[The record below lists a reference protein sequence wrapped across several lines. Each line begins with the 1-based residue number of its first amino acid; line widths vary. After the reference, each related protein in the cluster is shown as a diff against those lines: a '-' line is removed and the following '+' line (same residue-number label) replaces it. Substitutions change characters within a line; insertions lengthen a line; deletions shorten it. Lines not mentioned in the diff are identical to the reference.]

1 MAFVEVV
8 RIAKKNARPALR
20 ERTFRICRRVYVLD
34 QCGKYAIISISP
46 TSRN

>member
-8 RIAKKNARPALR
+8 RIAKNARPALR
-20 ERTFRICRRVYVLD
+20 ESTFRICRRVYVLD